1 MNDAGRPGGPLRW
14 TAAGLAAGARLAVP
28 AMPVMALFSM
38 AFGAFAAQKGL
49 PFEVAALMSTL
60 MFAGA
65 SQFVAV
71 EIWAQPMTVAVIA
84 ALAAVCAIVNLRFFL
99 IGASLRPWL
108 GELPARR
115 IYPALVVL
123 TEPGWLLALRYRAGG
138 GSDAAILLG
147 SGCVLWLVWIAGTVG
162 GFLVGTLV
170 ADPQRYGLDL
180 IMPVFFA
187 VLLVPMWRGSRAAV
201 PWVAAGVAALLAS
214 WWLPGS
220 WYLIIGAVAGALA
233 GGLQDERA

>member
-1 MNDAGRPGGPLRW
+1 MNAGRPGEPLSW
-14 TAAGLAAGARLAVP
+14 TAAGLVAGARLAMP

-49 PFEVAALMSTL
+49 SFEVAGLMSTL

-71 EIWAQPMTVAVIA
+71 EIWAQPMTGALIA

-108 GELPARR
+108 GELSARR

-123 TEPGWLLALRYRAGG
+123 TEPGWLLALRYREQGG
-138 GSDAAILLG
+138 TDAAILLG
-147 SGCVLWLVWIAGTVG
+147 SGLALWLVWIAATAA

-170 ADPQRYGLDL
+170 AEPHQFGLDL
-180 IMPVFFA
+180 IMPVFFV
-187 VLLVPMWRGSRAAV
+187 VLLVPMWRGARAAV
-201 PWVAAGVAALLAS
+201 PWVAAGVAALVAS
-214 WWLPGS
+214 RYLPGS
-220 WYLIIGAVAGALA
+220 WYLIVGAVAGALA
-233 GGLQDERA
+233 GGLQDERD